1 MRRRWAAVVAVALLP
16 QLTSWT
22 VLLLALKG
30 QESGADASFS
40 VSWVDS
46 LAAFSFA
53 AILSFLP
60 VTAGGLG
67 TVDAALIGLLTAFG
81 ATASNALAVDLVWRA
96 GTFVPQV
103 STGALAFVW
112 WQATAGRRQRQHR

>member
-1 MRRRWAAVVAVALLP
+1 MVIGAALLP
-16 QLTSWT
+16 QFTSWT

-30 QESGADASFS
+30 QEHGVQASFS
-40 VSWVDS
+40 VTWGDS

-60 VTAGGLG
+60 VTVGGLG
-67 TVDAALIGLLTAFG
+67 TVYAALIGLLTAFG
-81 ATASNALAVDLVWRA
+81 ATGSHALAVDLVWRA

-103 STGALAFVW
+103 VTGALMFLS
-112 WQATAGRRQRQHR
+112 WQATAGRRQQRKTPP